1 MARTIS
7 RPVCRPVNARS
18 VAALT
23 DAGTGRTYLDAMEI
37 KRPLITAL
45 ALAALAATPTFAASS
60 GPLKNVPRSAMQV
73 SEGALGTYGH
83 QGQVRTRDAAM
94 RAVVRDH
101 GRHADRARLSFQ
113 LLGPSTTT
121 SALGSGLVRQ
131 QIGLKLMASDP
142 CNLVY
147 VMWHN
152 VPTQEIE
159 IQVKSN
165 PGQTTSA
172 QCGNAGYHTIAAVPL
187 TSPVSL
193 TRSHALEA
201 RVLPAADGGADL
213 TVFADKVVVWQGELP
228 AALVANLS
236 GPAGVRSDNG
246 DYAFR
251 LSTGH

>member
-1 MARTIS
+1 M
-7 RPVCRPVNARS
+7 P
-18 VAALT
+18 
-23 DAGTGRTYLDAMEI
+23 I

-45 ALAALAATPTFAASS
+45 ALAALAATPTFGAPSA
-60 GPLKNVPRSAMQV
+60 PLKNVPRSAMQV
-73 SEGALGTYGH
+73 TEGALAAYGH

-101 GRHADRARLSFQ
+101 GRHANRARLSFQ
-113 LLGPSTTT
+113 LLGTSATTT
-121 SALGSGLVRQ
+121 TLGSGIVRQ
-131 QIGLKLMASDP
+131 QIGLKLMASNP

-165 PGQTTSA
+165 PGQTTSS
-172 QCGNAGYHTIAAVPL
+172 QCGNAGYHTIAEVPL
-187 TSPVSL
+187 TAPVSP
-193 TRSHALEA
+193 TRAHALEA
-201 RVLPAADGGADL
+201 RVRPIAGGAVDL
-213 TVFADKVVVWQGELP
+213 TVFADKGVVWDGQLP

-246 DYAFR
+246 DYVFR
-251 LSTGH
+251 LSTGQ